1 MRTQPQD
8 ITARLEADNSKLAKQ
23 AILHEAIQEE
33 LTEFFEGVRMALDP
47 LYTFGVKQ
55 VPTKEDNDGQ
65 GLTWSV
71 FVDLAEKLNAREL
84 TGHAAR
90 DAILLTMAV
99 ATQEQWNGF
108 YRRILVK
115 DLSCGMSEKTVNKVC
130 KEAKRED
137 LGVPVFTC
145 QLAHDAEDHPKKVKG
160 KKMIDI
166 KLDGVRVLTIVNPD
180 GTVEQFSRNGK
191 QFTNFPTICNQF
203 ELAAKHLSEPMV
215 FDGEVMSGSFQDL
228 MTQVHRKSNVNTTDA
243 VLHLFDMIPLKDFL
257 KGEYHKPQLER
268 HKDLEEFYQR
278 YEINMLLA
286 NVHVVG
292 YELVDLD
299 TDAGRQRFEELNQK
313 ALDGGYEG
321 IMLKDPDDIY
331 KCKRSHGWL
340 KQKPYIEVTLKIV
353 DAEEGTKK
361 NVGKLGAFV
370 MEGEDSG
377 KQIRVNVGGGY
388 SDKQRQE
395 YWDFKDQCMDQLAE
409 VRADAITQN
418 RDGTYSLRFPRFRHF
433 RGFEPGE
440 KL

>member
-1 MRTQPQD
+1 MRMQPQD
-8 ITARLEADNSKLAKQ
+8 IIARLEADNSKLAK
-23 AILHEAIQEE
+23 EAIIREAIDQDIP
-33 LTEFFEGVRMALDP
+33 EFFDGLRMALDK

-55 VPTKEDNDGQ
+55 VPVKEADDGQ
-65 GLTWSV
+65 GLPWAA
-71 FVDLAEKLNAREL
+71 FKDLAEKLHNREL

-90 DAILLTMAV
+90 DAIELAMSA
-99 ATQEQWNGF
+99 ATADQWNGY
-108 YRRILVK
+108 YRRILIK
-115 DLSCGMSEKTVNKVC
+115 DMRAGFSEKTVNKVC
-130 KEAKRED
+130 KAAKREE

-145 QLAHDAEDHPKKVKG
+145 QLAHDAEDNPKKVKG

-191 QFTNFPTICNQF
+191 QFTNFPTICKQF

-228 MTQVHRKSNVNTTDA
+228 MKQVHRKSDVNTNDA

-257 KGEYHKPQLER
+257 KGEYNKPQIER

-278 YEINMLLA
+278 YEIHMILA

-299 TDAGRQRFEELNQK
+299 TDEGRQRFEELNQK

-331 KCKRSHGWL
+331 KCKRSYGWL
-340 KQKPYIEVTLKIV
+340 KQKPYIEVTLEILDV
-353 DAEEGTKK
+353 EEGTKK

-370 MEGEDSG
+370 CGGEDSG

-388 SDKQRQE
+388 SDKQRE
-395 YWDFKDQCMDQLAE
+395 EFWKYREECRGQLVE

-418 RDGTYSLRFPRFRHF
+418 QDGTYSLRFPRFRHF
-433 RGFEPGE
+433 RGFVPGE